1 MMHIVVMLVGA
12 ALFPVAMLGLLLWL
26 GWLEE
31 RLGAEVRK
39 DERRSAP
46 EPVRAVPVQQPVPVE
61 QPAKQQA
68 GPAPAASPMA
78 VPAR

>member
-31 RLGAEVRK
+31 RLGADVRK

-46 EPVRAVPVQQPVPVE
+46 EPVRAVPVEQPV
-61 QPAKQQA
+61 KQQA

>member
-1 MMHIVVMLVGA
+1 MHVVLMLVGA

-31 RLGAEVRK
+31 RLGEDVRK
-39 DERRSAP
+39 AERRSAP
-46 EPVRAVPVQQPVPVE
+46 APVRAVPVEPPVKQPV
-61 QPAKQQA
+61 
-68 GPAPAASPMA
+68 AARTGSPMA